1 MAYNS
6 KFGPAAQT
14 PEQRTWVLAQMQEMS
29 PRLKAN
35 VTSYAQ
41 QLYAQYVAGELGW
54 MELRA
59 MLSTWLLS

>member
-1 MAYNS
+1 
-6 KFGPAAQT
+6 
-14 PEQRTWVLAQMQEMS
+14 MQEMS

-54 MELRA
+54 MELRYA
-59 MLSTWLLS
+59 LDMAAVLA